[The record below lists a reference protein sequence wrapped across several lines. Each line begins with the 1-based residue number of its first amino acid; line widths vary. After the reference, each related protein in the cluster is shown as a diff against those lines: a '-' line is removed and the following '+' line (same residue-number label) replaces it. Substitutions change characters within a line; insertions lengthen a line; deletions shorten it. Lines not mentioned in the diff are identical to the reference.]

1 MPIYGK
7 FCGGFFDFVWVGKCN
22 DPCKSSPRKFA
33 FFFSTA
39 EGLEDE
45 FSAKKPSVC
54 RRDEGSFSRCLQ
66 GKIFPLFTLR

>member
-7 FCGGFFDFVWVGKCN
+7 FCGGFSDFVWVGKCN

-45 FSAKKPSVC
+45 FSAKKTF
-54 RRDEGSFSRCLQ
+54 RMQKG
-66 GKIFPLFTLR
+66 